1 MNTPTVLQDLARLL
15 ASVLRIY
22 SILIW
27 IRIIFSWI
35 KMPNQQY
42 KQEGALMLFIGKIV
56 DPFLNLFSGVKGL
69 KSNSIDF
76 SPLLAFALL
85 SIVTSLLQ
93 IYGVQ
98 GYLTL
103 GITLGL
109 IAQTFYSFII
119 SPFFFIFILLLGV
132 RLFFCFKR
140 TPTTIVMARG
150 IESIVGGLMNWVQKV
165 FFGSKGVANR
175 TLVIVTLV
183 FTIIL
188 YVIFR
193 MGFIYIISIL
203 AKL

>member
-1 MNTPTVLQDLARLL
+1 MNTPTVLQDLAGLL
-15 ASVLRIY
+15 ASILRIY

-35 KMPNQQY
+35 KIPNQQY
-42 KQEGALMLFIGKIV
+42 RQEGAVMLFIGKIV
-56 DPFLNLFSGVKGL
+56 DPFLNLFSGVKFL
-69 KSNSIDF
+69 RSKTMDF

-93 IYGVQ
+93 IYGIQ

-103 GITLGL
+103 GITLAL
-109 IAQTFYSFII
+109 IAQTFYSYII
-119 SPFFFIFILLLGV
+119 SPFFFIFIILLVV
-132 RLFFCFKR
+132 RLFFCYKR

-175 TLVIVTLV
+175 TLVIATLV

-188 YVIFR
+188 YIAFR
-193 MGFIYIISIL
+193 MGFTYIISQL
-203 AKL
+203 AQL